1 MYINAIESSSPGG
14 LLIGARGFVLGPYG
28 SPGGYGTEDEIRPIG
43 LMKAIENADAEDIV
57 EYEDLTGIETSA
69 F

>member
-1 MYINAIESSSPGG
+1 MYINAIESSGPGG
-14 LLIGARGFVLGPYG
+14 LLVGPSSFVFGPYG
-28 SPGGYGTEDEIRPIG
+28 SRGSYGTEDEIRPIG
-43 LMKAIENADAEDIV
+43 LMKAIDNADAEDIV